1 MLRRFSFVMVLLL
14 VVAVFSSAVFAQ
26 DEVFK
31 LTIMHTNDVHGA
43 YGPYDAKQD
52 ASTDGGAARE
62 MTVINQIRAEGGNTI
77 LLDGGDRFTGTLFHQ
92 QWRGEEASRIMNM
105 MKYDAMTVGNHE
117 FDDGDATLLKF
128 VDSLKFPIVTS
139 DVTFGA
145 DLKDKIKPYTVLEV
159 AGQKIGVIGLT
170 PPDTGILSS
179 PGPDVKFNN
188 SDLASIV
195 QPIVD
200 DLTKQGINKIILLTH
215 IGLLVDEDLATKVSG
230 VDLIVGG
237 HSHSLLSNVYTGAE
251 GVYPVVAKDKD
262 GNKVYIVQAGSSLKY
277 MGRLNV
283 QWDKDGVV
291 TSASGDTILLSRY
304 ITPDPDMT
312 KLVDELRVPIST
324 LTKQDIGETS
334 VFLVGDRKVC
344 RVEECNLGNFV
355 ADAMRAYSKA
365 QIAITNGGG
374 IRSNVPVGAD
384 IPADLKLAET
394 LKITEGDV
402 LTVFPF
408 GNVVATFELKGSD
421 VVAALENG
429 VSQVEGGAG
438 RFPQVSGIRFS
449 WDGSKEAGKRI
460 VSVDVLG
467 ADGKFSPIDPE
478 ATYTVASNDFMRKG
492 GDGYSVFKDNAINPY
507 DGGSPLDIVLADYIK
522 ANSPINPQVEGRI
535 TRVDKS

>member
-1 MLRRFSFVMVLLL
+1 MLRRISFVWVLLL
-14 VVAVFSSAVFAQ
+14 VVAAFTSVAFAQ
-26 DEVFK
+26 DDVFK

-43 YGPYDAKQD
+43 YGAYDAKQD
-52 ASTDGGAARE
+52 ATTDGGAARQ
-62 MTVINQIRAEGGNTI
+62 MTVINQIRAEGGNSI

-92 QWRGEEASRIMNM
+92 QWRGEEASRIMNT

-117 FDDGDATLLKF
+117 FDNGDTTLAKF
-128 VDSLKFPIVTS
+128 VDALQFPIVTS

-159 AGQKIGVIGLT
+159 GGQKIGVIGLT
-170 PPDTGILSS
+170 PPDTAILSS
-179 PGPDVKFNN
+179 PGPDVKFN
-188 SDLASIV
+188 SDLVGIV

-200 DLTKQGINKIILLTH
+200 DLTAQGINKIILLTH
-215 IGLLVDEDLATKVSG
+215 IGLLVDEDLATKVSN

-237 HSHSLLSNVYTGAE
+237 HSHSLLSNSYVGAE
-251 GVYPVVAKDKD
+251 GTYPVVAKDKD
-262 GNKVYIVQAGSSLKY
+262 GKNVYIVQAGSSLKY

-304 ITPDPDMT
+304 IAPDADMT
-312 KLVDELRVPIST
+312 KLIDELRVPIST
-324 LTKQDIGETS
+324 LTSQEIGETS

-344 RVEECNLGNFV
+344 RVEECNLGNFA

-374 IRSNVPVGAD
+374 IRSNVPVGVD

-394 LKITEGDV
+394 LKVTLGDV

-421 VVAALENG
+421 VIAALENG

-460 VSVDVLG
+460 VSVEVLG
-467 ADGKFSPIDPE
+467 ADGTYSPIDPD
-478 ATYTVASNDFMRKG
+478 ATYTLASNDFMRRG

-507 DGGSPLDIVLADYIK
+507 DGGSPLDIVLADYVK
-522 ANSPINPQVEGRI
+522 VNSPINPQVEGRI
-535 TRVDKS
+535 TRVDKP

>member
-1 MLRRFSFVMVLLL
+1 MLRKISFVLALLAL
-14 VVAVFSSAVFAQ
+14 AIFSSVALAQGNGFA
-26 DEVFK
+26 

-43 YGPYDAKQD
+43 YGPYDTKQD
-52 ASTDGGAARE
+52 PTTDGGAARQ
-62 MTVINQIRAEGGNTI
+62 MTIINQIRAEGGNSI
-77 LLDGGDRFTGTLFHQ
+77 LVDGGDRFTGTLFHQ

-105 MKYDAMTVGNHE
+105 MKYDVMTVGNHE
-117 FDDGDATLLKF
+117 FDDGDNTLAKF
-128 VDSLKFPIVTS
+128 VDSLNFPIITS

-145 DLKDKIKPYTVLEV
+145 DLKDKIKPYTILEV
-159 AGQKIGVIGLT
+159 GGQKIGVIGLT

-179 PGPDVKFNN
+179 PGPDVKFN
-188 SDLASIV
+188 SDLAGVV

-200 DLTKQGINKIILLTH
+200 DLTKQGINKIMLLTH
-215 IGLLVDEDLATKVSG
+215 IGLVVDKDLATKLSN

-237 HSHSLLSNVYTGAE
+237 HSHSLLSNAYTGAE
-251 GVYPVVAKDKD
+251 GVYPIVVKDKD
-262 GNKVYIVQAGSSLKY
+262 GKNVYIVQAGSSLKF

-283 QWDKDGVV
+283 QFDKDGVV

-304 ITPDPDMT
+304 IQPDADML
-312 KLVDELRVPIST
+312 KVVNELRVPISQ
-324 LTKQDIGETS
+324 LTKQDIGESS

-344 RVEECNLGNFV
+344 RAAECNMGNFI

-384 IPADLKLAET
+384 IPADLKLAEPI
-394 LKITEGDV
+394 KITEGDV

-421 VVAALENG
+421 VIAALENG
-429 VSQVEGGAG
+429 VSQVEVGAG
-438 RFPQVSGIRFS
+438 RFPQVSGIKFS

-460 VSVDVLG
+460 VRVDVLG
-467 ADGKFSPIDPE
+467 ADGNYSPIDPT
-478 ATYTVASNDFMRKG
+478 ATYTVASNDFMRRG
-492 GDGYSVFKDNAINPY
+492 GDGYSVFMDKAINPY
-507 DGGSPLDIVLADYIK
+507 DGGSPLDLVMVDYIK
-522 ANSPINPQVEGRI
+522 ANSPIHPEVEGRI